1 MHARAKIF
9 TNGGSQAVR
18 LPKEFRLKGSE
29 VEIWREGD
37 EIRMRPVSDRES
49 WRKLFAE
56 MDRLGFDVNFPEVE
70 RAKEFERSFVLDDPS
85 QDRGMDPK
93 K

>member
-18 LPKEFRLKGSE
+18 LPKQFRLKASE

-37 EIRMRPVSDRES
+37 EIRMRPVGEADS
-49 WRKLFAE
+49 WQKMFEEIDAV
-56 MDRLGFDVNFPEVE
+56 LGGDFPEVE

-85 QDRGMDPK
+85 QDRGLDPK
-93 K
+93 R